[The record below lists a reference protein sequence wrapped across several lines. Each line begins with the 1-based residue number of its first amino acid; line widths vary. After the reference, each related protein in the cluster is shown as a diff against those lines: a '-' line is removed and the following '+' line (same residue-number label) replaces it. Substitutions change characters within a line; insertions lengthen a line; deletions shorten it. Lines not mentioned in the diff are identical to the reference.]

1 MTDQNQYA
9 NVHREELITGPGDD
23 RPTALQVVQDN
34 GLEGKLTDKVA
45 LITGC
50 SSGIGI
56 ETARALKAAGIK
68 VFVTA
73 RNIAKGKE
81 ALKDILEKDK
91 VELLELRLDSL
102 ASVRSCAKEFQSRSS
117 KLNILINNAGI
128 MAVPTLT
135 LTEDGFESHLGTNHL
150 GHFLLF
156 QLLKPLLLTSSTPH
170 FNSRVVNVSS
180 SAHRGFPIQFND
192 PNLKGEGAYNPWGA
206 YGQSKTANVL
216 MANEIEKRYGS
227 QGLHAFSLM
236 PGFIGTGLQVHMA
249 SEVQNAP
256 PRLLKHMKSP
266 GQGAATTVWA
276 AVGKTHEGKGGK
288 YLEDVQVAELWDG
301 SWEYAPGYGEN
312 AFDEEAAGKLW
323 ELSNDFVGFQDN

>member
-1 MTDQNQYA
+1 MTDRYA
-9 NVHREELITGPGDD
+9 DAHREELVNGPGDG
-23 RPTALQVVQDN
+23 RPIALQIIQDN

-45 LITGC
+45 LVTGC

-56 ETARALKAAGIK
+56 ETARALKATGIK

-81 ALKDILEKDK
+81 ALKDILEKDR

-102 ASVRSCAKEFQSRSS
+102 TSVRACTEELKSRSS

-135 LTEDGFESHLGTNHL
+135 LTEDGFESHLETNHL

-156 QLLKPLLLTSSTPH
+156 QLLKPLLLASSTQD

-180 SAHRGFPIQFND
+180 SGHRFCPINFND
-192 PNLKGEGAYNPWGA
+192 PNLKADGAYNPWGA
-206 YGQSKTANVL
+206 YGQSKTANIL
-216 MANEIEKRYGS
+216 MANEIEKRYSS
-227 QGLHAFSLM
+227 QGLHGWSLM
-236 PGFIGTGLQVHMA
+236 PGFISSGLQIHVV
-249 SEVQNAP
+249 SEVQSAP
-256 PRLLKHMKSP
+256 PRLLKRMKSSE
-266 GQGAATTVWA
+266 QGAATSVWA
-276 AVGKTHEGKGGK
+276 AVGKVHEGKGGK
-288 YLEDVQVAELWDG
+288 YLEDVQVAGPFDG
-301 SWEYAPGYGEN
+301 SWDYGPGYAEN

-323 ELSNDFVGFQDN
+323 ELSNKFVGFQDD